1 MKLTYLFT
9 ALNQLRIDHWQTKSY
24 AEHVA
29 LGTAY
34 DELDDLFDNYV
45 ETYSGKNGIQDA
57 ATAYTVKANSYNG
70 SLTANYT
77 KMRDSLNEYLT
88 TLSGDSEDLKNIQAE
103 ILGAF
108 NHLLYR
114 LQLK

>member
-1 MKLTYLFT
+1 MKLSNLFT

-29 LGTAY
+29 LGAAY
-34 DELDDLFDNYV
+34 DALDDLFDTFV
-45 ETYSGKNGIQDA
+45 ETYEGKNGIPTA

-70 SLTANYT
+70 NLATNYT
-77 KMRDSLNEYLT
+77 NMRDTLDEYLGT
-88 TLSGDSEDLKNIQAE
+88 CTGGSADLENIRADIKGE
-103 ILGAF
+103 F
-108 NHLLYR
+108 NHLLYK